1 MTSRKNLRMLVR
13 LRSNVMTVILGTNAG
28 ADHEIC
34 SPTWSPT
41 GVAIVSEDAQ
51 RLGPPLKHL
60 RSAAGLTQEELAER
74 SSISARTIS
83 DVERGL
89 RSTVYPHTARLLAAA
104 LGLEEQAT
112 LRFEAVAAGRIT
124 SKPQASTGTLPIP
137 PTPLVGRADE
147 VAKVASA
154 LKDPGVRLLTLTGP
168 GGIGK
173 SRLALA
179 VAAAQRTSFPDG
191 VFFVSLGEVHD
202 PELVAPSIAKAL
214 GVVEIGEGIP
224 LLIERWLAGRQAL
237 IVLDTFEH
245 LLPAALLVS
254 SIIVQAPATKF
265 LVASR
270 RRLNVRGEHE
280 FQVPPLD
287 LSSAALLFE
296 TRAKTA
302 EHDPAL
308 VAEICRQLDGLP
320 LAIELA
326 AARTKHLALPA
337 LASQLNNRLGSL
349 TGGPIDLP
357 RRQQAIRET
366 FAWSH
371 DLLTEPERVVFRRLA
386 VFSGGWTLASAE
398 VVCNMPEPLAIIS
411 GLIEQSLVRLFGNG
425 VESRYVMLDVIQE
438 YAAERLLEAGET
450 DSTLHRHARYHLE
463 LAEEGQAKL
472 VGARQEEWYRRLD
485 AERGNLRRAIAWAL
499 QRTDN
504 VFALR
509 FTVALWRY
517 WRYSGEFAEGRR
529 WSEAALAMP
538 GAAPAAL
545 LAKALW
551 GTAFLAFPQGDY
563 HKMAELAPECLQMA
577 RSSGDPVDLRNALT
591 VIGKLA
597 TCEGRFADAMEPLLE
612 AVEICRSRG
621 VSWELGTSHLNYGDA
636 LLHSGQVAE
645 AERAYREGL
654 RVYEQLGDAVFAARM
669 GDALAHTA
677 LAENQIERAD
687 SLAKDALTGFTR
699 QHERIGVAAALD
711 TLAAVAAARADAER
725 AARLYGASASIHEA
739 IASRPAPYERAITGR
754 FIKTAQAALG
764 KDRWRS
770 AWESGHG
777 LSMDEAID
785 YALN

>member
-1 MTSRKNLRMLVR
+1 LSLVAE
-13 LRSNVMTVILGTNAG
+13 VG
-28 ADHEIC
+28 E
-34 SPTWSPT
+34 
-41 GVAIVSEDAQ
+41 
-51 RLGPPLKHL
+51 RLGATLKHL
-60 RSAAGLTQEELAER
+60 RSTIGLTQEELAER
-74 SSISARTIS
+74 SGLSARTIS

-89 RSTVYPHTARLLAAA
+89 RSTVYPHTARRLAMA
-104 LGLEEQAT
+104 LGLGEDAGR
-112 LRFEAVAAGRIT
+112 RFEALAAGRT
-124 SKPQASTGTLPIP
+124 SSLLQAPTGALPIP
-137 PTPLVGRADE
+137 PTPILGRADE

-154 LKDPGVRLLTLTGP
+154 LNDPGIRLVTLTGP

-173 SRLALA
+173 TRLALA
-179 VAAAQRTSFPDG
+179 VAATELEAFPDG

-202 PELVAPSIAKAL
+202 PELVAPAIAKSL

-224 LLIERWLAGRQAL
+224 LLVERWLAGRQSL
-237 IVLDTFEH
+237 VVLDTFEH

-254 SIIVQAPATKF
+254 SVIVHAPASKF
-265 LVASR
+265 LVTSR
-270 RRLNVRGEHE
+270 RRLNVRAEHE
-280 FQVPPLD
+280 FEVPPLD
-287 LSSAALLFE
+287 LSTAAALFE
-296 TRAKTA
+296 TRAEVTG
-302 EHDPAL
+302 HDPEL
-308 VAEICRQLDGLP
+308 VLKICRQLDGLP

-337 LASQLNNRLGSL
+337 LTSQLSNRLGLL

-366 FAWSH
+366 VAWSH
-371 DLLTEPERVVFRRLA
+371 DLLTEPERVLFRRLA

-398 VVCNMPEPLAIIS
+398 VVCDMPEPLAVIT
-411 GLIEQSLVRLFGNG
+411 GLIEQSLVRLIGHG
-425 VESRYVMLDVIQE
+425 VESRYVMFDVIQE
-438 YAAERLLEAGET
+438 YAAECLLEAGET

-463 LAEEGQAKL
+463 LAEEGEAKL

-499 QRTDN
+499 QRTDT

-538 GAAPAAL
+538 GAAPASL
-545 LAKALW
+545 RAKALW

-563 HKMAELAPECLQMA
+563 RKMAELAPECLQMA
-577 RSSGDPVDLRNALT
+577 RNSGDPVDLRNALT

-597 TCEGRFADAMEPLLE
+597 TCEGRFADALEPLLE
-612 AVEICRSRG
+612 SVEICRRLG

-636 LLHSGQVAE
+636 LLHSGQVEE

-669 GDALAHTA
+669 KNALAHAA
-677 LAENQIERAD
+677 LAENRIERAD
-687 SLAKDALTGFTR
+687 RLAKDALTGFIR
-699 QHERIGVAAALD
+699 QRERIGVAAALD

-725 AARLYGASASIHEA
+725 AARLEGASASIHDT

-754 FIKTAQAALG
+754 FIKTAQAQLG
-764 KDRWRS
+764 KDRWRP
-770 AWESGHG
+770 AWGAG
-777 LSMDEAID
+777 CDLSMEDAID
-785 YALN
+785 YALS